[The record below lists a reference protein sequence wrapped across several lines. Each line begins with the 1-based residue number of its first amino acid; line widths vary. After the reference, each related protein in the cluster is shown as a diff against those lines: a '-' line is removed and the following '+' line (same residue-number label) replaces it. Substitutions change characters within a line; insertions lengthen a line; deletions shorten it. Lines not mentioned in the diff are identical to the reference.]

1 MPGIRRQIVGLLPR
15 LRRMAWAIARNAADG
30 DDLLQRTV
38 ERALERADAWQPGT
52 RLDLWMLRI
61 MKNLW
66 IDEIR
71 SRTRCGRVIAP
82 TPEEHEA
89 GDGGAAAEQL
99 LDAVELARLRALID
113 DLPEDQRLAIKL
125 VLTGGCSYAEAAA
138 ILEIPEGTLTSRLAR
153 GRAALLRH
161 YEAGETRH

>member
-1 MPGIRRQIVGLLPR
+1 
-15 LRRMAWAIARNAADG
+15 MAWAIARDRADS

-38 ERALERADAWQPGT
+38 ERALAQAHAWEPGS

-71 SRTRCGRVIAP
+71 SRARWGKVIVAAP
-82 TPEEHEA
+82 EDHDP
-89 GDGGAAAEQL
+89 GDGGSGATQL
-99 LDAVELARLRALID
+99 LDGVELARLRALVEQ
-113 DLPEDQRLAIKL
+113 LPDEQRLAVKL
-125 VLTGGCSYAEAAA
+125 VLIGGCSYAEAAG

-161 YEAGETRH
+161 YETGETRH